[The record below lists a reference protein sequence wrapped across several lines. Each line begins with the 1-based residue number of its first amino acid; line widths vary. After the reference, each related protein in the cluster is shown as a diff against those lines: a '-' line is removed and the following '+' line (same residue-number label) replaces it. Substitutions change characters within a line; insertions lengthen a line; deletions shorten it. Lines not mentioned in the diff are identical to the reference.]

1 MVTETLLRANA
12 PGHESDETNV
22 NKCEEPQ
29 DAFNAARHFGQTET
43 SRANGRR
50 YRAAAGRFGLVG
62 PSKMNEA
69 AHQAALLLIHNVF
82 DNELG

>member
-43 SRANGRR
+43 SRANLRR

>member
-29 DAFNAARHFGQTET
+29 DAFNAARHFGLTET
-43 SRANGRR
+43 SRANGRLPR
-50 YRAAAGRFGLVG
+50 SGRAL
-62 PSKMNEA
+62 
-69 AHQAALLLIHNVF
+69 
-82 DNELG
+82 

>member
-43 SRANGRR
+43 SRANGGATAQRR
-50 YRAAAGRFGLVG
+50 
-62 PSKMNEA
+62 S
-69 AHQAALLLIHNVF
+69 AL
-82 DNELG
+82 GW